1 MNKLLFL
8 DNDANVEI
16 GFIGNQID
24 VNFKHNV
31 AGYIIIAFGNKKKD
45 KICPG
50 DFVFVTYD
58 DVPIIK
64 DMQCGENFEEAV
76 EDNVLGGKN
85 DWYIQDFTKYEKG
98 GWMVKA

>member
-1 MNKLLFL
+1 MLLIYFFIGVSFSVNKLLFL

-16 GFIGNQID
+16 GYIGHQID

-31 AGYIIIAFGNKKKD
+31 AGYIILAFGNKSRD

-64 DMQCGENFEEAV
+64 DM
-76 EDNVLGGKN
+76 
-85 DWYIQDFTKYEKG
+85 
-98 GWMVKA
+98 